1 MPVIYLPKEL
11 YDALVKADQEPAE
24 FVISAAQEKL
34 EILRLAV
41 QGPKPEEENVK
52 P

>member
-41 QGPKPEEENVK
+41 QDLKPEEENVK